1 MAPKQDPKPK
11 FQEGNKLSVLISTS
25 SVVSVSA
32 EAVGNV
38 HNFSIDWNNI
48 AAVKLLALLA
58 FIVVHK
64 KDLIIRFATLIIYSS
79 PVSIFFEDSVT
90 SAVAYRQRP

>member
-38 HNFSIDWNNI
+38 HKFSNDWNNI

-58 FIVVHK
+58 FIVHK

-90 SAVAYRQRP
+90 SAIAYRQRP